1 MDMKKRYVVGLQ
13 ELEKA
18 TVQVSQMKDDLFK
31 LQPQLQLAQQD
42 AESMMNII
50 TRETAEVE
58 KATNLVEEDEKVAN
72 VQAEAANALRTECE
86 NDLALAIPILD
97 GK

>member
-1 MDMKKRYVVGLQ
+1 MKKRYVVGLR

-18 TVQVSQMKDDLFK
+18 TIQVSQMKDDLFK

-42 AESMMNII
+42 AERMMNII
-50 TRETAEVE
+50 AHETAEVE
-58 KATNLVEEDEKVAN
+58 RATNQVEKDEKVAN

-86 NDLALAIPILD
+86 NDLALAIPILE